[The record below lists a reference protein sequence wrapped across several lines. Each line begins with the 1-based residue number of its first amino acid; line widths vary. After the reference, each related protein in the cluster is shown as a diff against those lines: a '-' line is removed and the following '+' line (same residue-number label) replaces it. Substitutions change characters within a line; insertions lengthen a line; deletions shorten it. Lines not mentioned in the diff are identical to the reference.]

1 MQRYFSISNEEI
13 KLDTGDIHHITHVM
27 RNKVGDFF
35 EIVFNEKIY
44 KEEITSLNPLSFKT
58 VDISSINN
66 ELNNDITLFYC
77 LSKGEKNEFVM
88 QKATEL
94 GVKRIVL
101 LSSKRSVVK
110 LSNDDFNRK
119 KVRFEKILKEAS
131 EQSHRNVI
139 PELIGIIPIKDI
151 PESLLANHNF
161 IAYEEDAG
169 YTLNTFNLFD
179 KIKEKESV
187 SLLIGSEGG
196 IDKDELS
203 SLNENG
209 FKNISLGKRIL
220 RTETAAVYALSVLA
234 FLLER
239 K

>member
-13 KLDTGDIHHITHVM
+13 KLDASDIHHITHVM

-44 KEEITSLNPLSFKT
+44 KEKITSLNPFSFET
-58 VDISSINN
+58 VDISSMNN

-139 PELIGIIPIKDI
+139 P
-151 PESLLANHNF
+151 
-161 IAYEEDAG
+161 
-169 YTLNTFNLFD
+169 
-179 KIKEKESV
+179 
-187 SLLIGSEGG
+187 
-196 IDKDELS
+196 
-203 SLNENG
+203 
-209 FKNISLGKRIL
+209 
-220 RTETAAVYALSVLA
+220 
-234 FLLER
+234 
-239 K
+239 